1 MNYATFGLNQCDT
14 MKNFYLMVLMTGF
27 CYSALSQEPDS
38 TLLQNSN
45 QNMQSE
51 DAQTIALLTKQVES
65 MTRELKNNTE
75 NINMLM
81 ASKDLDAQNRY
92 MIVRQNLENATN
104 AYRLLHTKIQVM
116 KNYPSGRSFEPLVK
130 ELGNPES
137 DKLGFRFDQKVVSL
151 VEDNVKP
158 KKKNMASK
166 IYDGVTSIAKNPI
179 VSAIPVVSPAA
190 QLTSSVM
197 GFLRSTSIMTDDV
210 DQATIAKMENELN
223 GYIRFYNL
231 LAEANTEFDY
241 NLNIQRQELGL
252 LQRNLYDQVRYFAEK
267 VGLEPEARGDKESV
281 DEYLN
286 KLFLRLD
293 QNYMVNLFSQ
303 FEQKNRSGNRVN
315 YDQMLITDEGNDLKD
330 ANNRLEEFVGLIN
343 QLEFQYSK
351 HNRYTEQYTEKI
363 KAALDEANTTGVTNA
378 DTGSKIKTEVDAAQ
392 TTTDNEFRNAIN
404 LDELSKAKKSI
415 RYTARII

>member
-1 MNYATFGLNQCDT
+1 MKKNIYVLIVMYGLYFSARGQVQDT
-14 MKNFYLMVLMTGF
+14 T
-27 CYSALSQEPDS
+27 LSENN
-38 TLLQNSN
+38 TAGIRN
-45 QNMQSE
+45 E

-65 MTRELKNNTE
+65 LTRELKNNTE
-75 NINMLM
+75 NINTLM
-81 ASKDLDAQNRY
+81 ASKDLDAQNKY
-92 MIVRQNLENATN
+92 SIVRQNLENATN
-104 AYRLLHTKIQVM
+104 AYRLLHTKIQSM
-116 KNYPSGRSFEPLVK
+116 KNYQSSRLFEPLVK

-158 KKKNMASK
+158 KKRNMASK

-241 NLNIQRQELGL
+241 NLNIQRQELAL

-267 VGLEPEARGDKESV
+267 VGLEPEPRGDKQSI

-286 KLFLRLD
+286 ALFLRLD
-293 QNYMVNLFSQ
+293 QNYIVNQFSQ
-303 FEQKNRSGNRVN
+303 FEQDNRSGNKVN
-315 YDQMLITDEGNDLKD
+315 YDQMLVTDKGNDLKD
-330 ANNRLEEFVGLIN
+330 ANNRLEEFVGIIN

-363 KAALDEANTTGVTNA
+363 KAALDEAAVIGITEDNLRNQ
-378 DTGSKIKTEVDAAQ
+378 IKEDLDNIQ
-392 TTTDNEFRNAIN
+392 TATDNDFRNAIN
-404 LDELSKAKKSI
+404 MDELTKARKSI
-415 RYTARII
+415 RYSARII